1 MQIDSAPAATPII
14 SAASYFGEVTVSIN
28 YSTICQFV
36 GFLLQHFIPAR
47 TMVSGVACLGEY
59 FQAWFVVGSYL

>member
-14 SAASYFGEVTVSIN
+14 SAASSFDEVIVSIN

-36 GFLLQHFIPAR
+36 GFLLTHFITAR
-47 TMVSGVACLGEY
+47 TMVSGVA
-59 FQAWFVVGSYL
+59 